1 MKKILGILIVLF
13 LTGTAYATSVLPQE
27 DCILVTKWSKAFKDQ
42 VGDDLLTFDEGKA
55 APQIGERVMIVS
67 KKVVK
72 NTLEKSWT
80 MVKDTAATG
89 LKFVII
95 WGAAV
100 DMVLETIAQT
110 VVIAI
115 DQTMKIGDSMLILGM
130 DMVEHTLQIMA
141 NFAKIAGL
149 NIQIFALEIADQVAT
164 IAAKIVVATG
174 IALAAA
180 YGSVMAFVYK
190 GMTDLSKFYKGMTEG
205 FLQINIKVASFI
217 LGVNALFNKLLQD
230 VIVFVGT
237 KIKEGVDYLHVKEE
251 MVAKKIIEA
260 QLKAEENLK
269 AKLAAK
275 KAKLGLGAKA
285 VFAKVPEC
293 GPNDECIAIPAW

>member
-110 VVIAI
+110 VVVAI

-149 NIQIFALEIADQVAT
+149 NVQIFALEIADQVAT
-164 IAAKIVVATG
+164 IAAKIIVATG

-180 YGSVMAFVYK
+180 YGNVMAFVYK
-190 GMTDLSKFYKGMTEG
+190 GMNDLSKFYKGMTEG

-217 LGVNALFNKLLQD
+217 LGVNALFNQLLQD
-230 VIVFVGT
+230 VIVAVGT
-237 KIKEGVDYLHVKEE
+237 KIKEGIDYLHVKEE

-275 KAKLGLGAKA
+275 KAKLGLGAKD